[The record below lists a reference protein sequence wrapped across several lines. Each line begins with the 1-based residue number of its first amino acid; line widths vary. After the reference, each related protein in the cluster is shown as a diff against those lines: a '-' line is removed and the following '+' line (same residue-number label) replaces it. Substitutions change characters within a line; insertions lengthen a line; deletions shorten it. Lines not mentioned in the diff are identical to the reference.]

1 MTSPQR
7 QRLAAAD
14 LIARHLVAYHSA
26 CELVRQAQRAAWLA
40 NALVFADLQA
50 DGYAAAA
57 ASLRVIADEPPL
69 DGGPTSPQMVR
80 AEAAANLS
88 QLVRHEADGEQLL
101 RLRGIVGGLLVIW
114 RAGTVQHGIALDV
127 QARLDAVEVG
137 LAGGPGAVE
146 VEA

>member
-1 MTSPQR
+1 
-7 QRLAAAD
+7 
-14 LIARHLVAYHSA
+14 
-26 CELVRQAQRAAWLA
+26 
-40 NALVFADLQA
+40 
-50 DGYAAAA
+50 
-57 ASLRVIADEPPL
+57 
-69 DGGPTSPQMVR
+69 MVR

-127 QARLDAVEVG
+127 QARLDA
-137 LAGGPGAVE
+137 GGPGAVE